1 MKKQDFKVL
10 KTKDLYPFPDN
21 PFHVAEDET
30 LSELAESIKEFG
42 IVTPII
48 TRPKEDGDG
57 YEVIA
62 GQRRVRASE
71 LAGINTVPAF
81 VLPLDRDRAII
92 TLVDSNLQREN
103 ILPSER
109 AFAYK
114 MKSEAMKRQGFRT
127 DLTSSQVVTKLRTD
141 DKVAQGF
148 GVGRMTVQAIL
159 NVAESLGYSFRR
171 LSGHIYEHPD
181 HDSFR
186 IFADTN
192 TFKWFSRDIQGDVI
206 DFVQLVAGVTFKE
219 AVSYLETGDF
229 EQAKLIEETY
239 QPFQYYLH
247 EEPFQQARIYL
258 KDIRGLSDQTINTF
272 GRQGLLAQATY
283 QSEPVLVLKSYD
295 HNGTLQAA
303 SLQGLVKNEEKHDRG
318 YLKKIMKGS
327 HGYVGISFDI
337 GNPKRLIFCES
348 VIDMM
353 SYYQLY
359 QKQLSDVRLISM
371 EGLKLSVIAYQTL
384 RLAAEEQ
391 GKLAFLDTVNPSRLS
406 HYLQAIQETTTFYQT
421 HSNALTLAVDNDEA
435 GREFCQKLSDK
446 GLPLSQDLPP
456 LQGLET
462 KSDWN
467 DIVKQQSELS
477 LSDCIQT
484 AQAQVNK
491 NHPPPKRERAME
503 L

>member
-1 MKKQDFKVL
+1 MTRIKAVKQK
-10 KTKDLYPFPDN
+10 
-21 PFHVAEDET
+21 
-30 LSELAESIKEFG
+30 
-42 IVTPII
+42 
-48 TRPKEDGDG
+48 
-57 YEVIA
+57 
-62 GQRRVRASE
+62 
-71 LAGINTVPAF
+71 
-81 VLPLDRDRAII
+81 
-92 TLVDSNLQREN
+92 
-103 ILPSER
+103 
-109 AFAYK
+109 
-114 MKSEAMKRQGFRT
+114 
-127 DLTSSQVVTKLRTD
+127 
-141 DKVAQGF
+141 
-148 GVGRMTVQAIL
+148 AIL
-159 NVAESLGYSFRR
+159 DVAESLGYSFRR

-229 EQAKLIEETY
+229 EQAKVIEETY

-247 EEPFQQARIYL
+247 EEPFQQARTYL
-258 KDIRGLSDQTINTF
+258 NEVRGLSNQTINTF

-283 QSEPVLVLKSYD
+283 QVESVLVFKSYD
-295 HNGTLQAA
+295 HNGILQAA
-303 SLQGLVKNEEKHDRG
+303 SLQGLVKNEERHKRG

-327 HGYVGISFDI
+327 HGHVGISFDI

-353 SYYQLY
+353 SYYELH
-359 QKQLSDVRLISM
+359 QKKLLDVRLVSM

-384 RLAAEEQ
+384 RLVAEEQ
-391 GKLAFLDTVNPSRLS
+391 GKLAFLDTVKPSRLS
-406 HYLQAIQETTTFYQT
+406 NYLQAIQETTTFFQT
-421 HSNALTLAVDNDEA
+421 HSNVITMAVDNDEA

-446 GLPLSQDLPP
+446 GLPISKDFPP
-456 LQGLET
+456 SQGLET

-467 DIVKQQSELS
+467 DIVKQLKEKS
-477 LSDCIQT
+477 LSNLIQS
-484 AQAQVNK
+484 AQIQAIK

>member
-1 MKKQDFKVL
+1 MTRIKAVKQK
-10 KTKDLYPFPDN
+10 
-21 PFHVAEDET
+21 
-30 LSELAESIKEFG
+30 
-42 IVTPII
+42 
-48 TRPKEDGDG
+48 
-57 YEVIA
+57 
-62 GQRRVRASE
+62 
-71 LAGINTVPAF
+71 
-81 VLPLDRDRAII
+81 
-92 TLVDSNLQREN
+92 
-103 ILPSER
+103 
-109 AFAYK
+109 
-114 MKSEAMKRQGFRT
+114 
-127 DLTSSQVVTKLRTD
+127 
-141 DKVAQGF
+141 
-148 GVGRMTVQAIL
+148 AIL
-159 NVAESLGYSFRR
+159 DVAESLGCSFRR

-181 HDSFR
+181 HDFFR

-206 DFVQLVAGVTFKE
+206 DFVQLVTGVSFKE

-229 EQAKLIEETY
+229 EQVKLVEETY
-239 QPFQYYLH
+239 QPFQYYLR
-247 EEPFQQARIYL
+247 EEPFQQARTYL
-258 KDIRGLSDQTINTF
+258 QVVRGLSDQTINTF
-272 GRQGLLAQATY
+272 GRQGLLAHATY

-371 EGLKLSVIAYQTL
+371 EGLKLSVIAYQVL

-391 GKLAFLDTVNPSRLS
+391 GKLEFLDTVKPSRLS
-406 HYLQAIQETTTFYQT
+406 HYLQAIQETTTFFRT
-421 HSNALTLAVDNDEA
+421 HSNVITLAVDNDEA

-462 KSDWN
+462 KLDWN
-467 DIVKQQSELS
+467 DIVKRQKELS
-477 LSDCIQT
+477 LRDLIQS
-484 AQAQVNK
+484 AQTKVIRD
-491 NHPPPKRERAME
+491 HPPPKREHTFDVITKSSP
-503 L
+503 LS

>member
-1 MKKQDFKVL
+1 M
-10 KTKDLYPFPDN
+10 
-21 PFHVAEDET
+21 
-30 LSELAESIKEFG
+30 
-42 IVTPII
+42 
-48 TRPKEDGDG
+48 
-57 YEVIA
+57 
-62 GQRRVRASE
+62 
-71 LAGINTVPAF
+71 
-81 VLPLDRDRAII
+81 
-92 TLVDSNLQREN
+92 
-103 ILPSER
+103 
-109 AFAYK
+109 
-114 MKSEAMKRQGFRT
+114 
-127 DLTSSQVVTKLRTD
+127 
-141 DKVAQGF
+141 
-148 GVGRMTVQAIL
+148 
-159 NVAESLGYSFRR
+159 
-171 LSGHIYEHPD
+171 
-181 HDSFR
+181 
-186 IFADTN
+186 
-192 TFKWFSRDIQGDVI
+192 
-206 DFVQLVAGVTFKE
+206 
-219 AVSYLETGDF
+219 
-229 EQAKLIEETY
+229 
-239 QPFQYYLH
+239 H

-353 SYYQLY
+353 SYYQIY

-406 HYLQAIQETTTFYQT
+406 HYLQAIQETTTFFQT

-462 KSDWN
+462 KLDWN
-467 DIVKQQSELS
+467 DIVKRQKELS
-477 LSDCIQT
+477 LRDLIQS
-484 AQAQVNK
+484 AQTKVIRD
-491 NHPPPKRERAME
+491 HPPPKREHTFE

>member
-1 MKKQDFKVL
+1 MTRIKAVKQK
-10 KTKDLYPFPDN
+10 
-21 PFHVAEDET
+21 
-30 LSELAESIKEFG
+30 
-42 IVTPII
+42 
-48 TRPKEDGDG
+48 
-57 YEVIA
+57 
-62 GQRRVRASE
+62 
-71 LAGINTVPAF
+71 
-81 VLPLDRDRAII
+81 
-92 TLVDSNLQREN
+92 
-103 ILPSER
+103 
-109 AFAYK
+109 
-114 MKSEAMKRQGFRT
+114 
-127 DLTSSQVVTKLRTD
+127 
-141 DKVAQGF
+141 
-148 GVGRMTVQAIL
+148 AIL
-159 NVAESLGYSFRR
+159 DVAESLGCSFRR

-206 DFVQLVAGVTFKE
+206 DFVQLVTGVSFKE

-229 EQAKLIEETY
+229 EQVKLIEETY

-272 GRQGLLAQATY
+272 GRHGLLAQAIY
-283 QSEPVLVLKSYD
+283 HSESVLVFKSYD
-295 HNGTLQAA
+295 HNGVLQAA
-303 SLQGLVKNEEKHDRG
+303 SLQGLVKNEERHKRG

-327 HGYVGISFDI
+327 HGHVGISFDI

-353 SYYQLY
+353 SYYQIHH
-359 QKQLSDVRLISM
+359 KQLSDVRLVSM

-391 GKLAFLDTVNPSRLS
+391 GKLAFLDTVKPSRLS
-406 HYLQAIQETTTFYQT
+406 HYLQAIQETTTFFQT
-421 HSNALTLAVDNDEA
+421 HSNVLTLAVDNDEA

-446 GLPLSQDLPP
+446 GLPITKDLPP
-456 LQGLET
+456 LQGLES

-467 DIVKQQSELS
+467 DIVKRQKELS
-477 LSDCIQT
+477 LRDFIQSAHT
-484 AQAQVNK
+484 KVIRD
-491 NHPPPKRERAME
+491 HPPPKQEYALE

>member
-1 MKKQDFKVL
+1 MTRIKTVKQK
-10 KTKDLYPFPDN
+10 
-21 PFHVAEDET
+21 
-30 LSELAESIKEFG
+30 
-42 IVTPII
+42 
-48 TRPKEDGDG
+48 
-57 YEVIA
+57 
-62 GQRRVRASE
+62 
-71 LAGINTVPAF
+71 
-81 VLPLDRDRAII
+81 
-92 TLVDSNLQREN
+92 
-103 ILPSER
+103 
-109 AFAYK
+109 
-114 MKSEAMKRQGFRT
+114 
-127 DLTSSQVVTKLRTD
+127 
-141 DKVAQGF
+141 
-148 GVGRMTVQAIL
+148 AIL
-159 NVAESLGYSFRR
+159 DVAESLGYSFRR

-247 EEPFQQARIYL
+247 EEPFQKARIYL
-258 KDIRGLSDQTINTF
+258 KDLRGLSDQTINTF

-283 QSEPVLVLKSYD
+283 HSESALVFKSYD

-303 SLQGLVKNEEKHDRG
+303 SLQGLVKNEERHKRG

-348 VIDMM
+348 AIDMM
-353 SYYQLY
+353 SYYQLHH
-359 QKQLSDVRLISM
+359 KQLSDVRLVSM
-371 EGLKLSVIAYQTL
+371 EGLKLAVIAYQTL

-391 GKLAFLDTVNPSRLS
+391 GKLAFLDTVKPSRLS
-406 HYLQAIQETTTFYQT
+406 HYLLAIQETTTFFKT
-421 HSNALTLAVDNDEA
+421 HSNVITLAVDNDEA
-435 GREFCQKLSDK
+435 DNNSSYQLSDK
-446 GLPLSQDLPP
+446 GLPISQDLPQ

-467 DIVKQQSELS
+467 NIVKQQKGLS
-477 LSDCIQT
+477 LSDIIQT

-491 NHPPPKRERAME
+491 NHPPPKWEHTLE

>member
-1 MKKQDFKVL
+1 MTRIKAVKQK
-10 KTKDLYPFPDN
+10 
-21 PFHVAEDET
+21 
-30 LSELAESIKEFG
+30 
-42 IVTPII
+42 
-48 TRPKEDGDG
+48 
-57 YEVIA
+57 
-62 GQRRVRASE
+62 
-71 LAGINTVPAF
+71 
-81 VLPLDRDRAII
+81 AII
-92 TLVDSNLQREN
+92 D
-103 ILPSER
+103 
-109 AFAYK
+109 
-114 MKSEAMKRQGFRT
+114 
-127 DLTSSQVVTKLRTD
+127 
-141 DKVAQGF
+141 
-148 GVGRMTVQAIL
+148 
-159 NVAESLGYSFRR
+159 VAESLGYSFRR

-229 EQAKLIEETY
+229 EQAKVIEETY

-247 EEPFQQARIYL
+247 EEPFQQARTYL
-258 KDIRGLSDQTINTF
+258 NEVRGLSNQTINTF

-283 QSEPVLVLKSYD
+283 QVESVLVFKSYD
-295 HNGTLQAA
+295 HNGILQAA
-303 SLQGLVKNEEKHDRG
+303 SLQGLVKNEERHKRG

-327 HGYVGISFDI
+327 HGHVGISFDI
-337 GNPKRLIFCES
+337 GKPKRLIFCES

-359 QKQLSDVRLISM
+359 QKQLSDVRLVSM
-371 EGLKLSVIAYQTL
+371 EGLKLSVIVYQTL

-391 GKLAFLDTVNPSRLS
+391 GKLAFLDTVKPSRLN
-406 HYLQAIQETTTFYQT
+406 HYLQAIQETTTFFQT
-421 HSNALTLAVDNDEA
+421 HSNGLTLAIDNDEA
-435 GREFCQKLSDK
+435 GREFFQKLSDK
-446 GLPLSQDLPP
+446 GLPITKDLPP

-467 DIVKQQSELS
+467 DIVKQQKEIS
-477 LSDCIQT
+477 LSNLIQS
-484 AQAQVNK
+484 AHIQAIK